1 MTNERYVNPNRG
13 PGPQDPTIQSRLVVY
28 DPQFRKKGVSYY
40 SVADIL
46 RILHDRCDRDS
57 VKTLCEEA
65 LTRQPRGLQL
75 RNEYLL
81 SIRVDLQ
88 AWREGVT
95 LGSMAKVLVSELL
108 DDSVEGGPYPYQ
120 RLSLRTVVGYDPSR
134 ILDVR
139 LGL

>member
-1 MTNERYVNPNRG
+1 MTNQRNVNPNRG
-13 PGPQDPTIQSRLVVY
+13 PGSQDPTIQSRLVVY
-28 DPQFRKKGVSYY
+28 DPQFRKKGVAYY

-57 VKTLCEEA
+57 VRSLCEEA

-81 SIRVDLQ
+81 PIRVDLQ

-108 DDSVEGGPYPYQ
+108 DDSVEGGPYPYE
-120 RLSLRTVVGYDPSR
+120 RLSLGTVVGYDPSK
-134 ILDVR
+134 LLSNR

>member
-1 MTNERYVNPNRG
+1 MNERHVNPNRG
-13 PGPQDPTIQSRLVVY
+13 PGSQDPTIQSRLVVY
-28 DPQFRKKGVSYY
+28 DPLYRKGGVSYF
-40 SVADIL
+40 SVAEIL

-57 VKTLCEEA
+57 VRSLCEEA
-65 LTRQPRGLQL
+65 LTREPRGLQL

-81 SIRVDLQ
+81 PIRVDLQ

-108 DDSVEGGPYPYQ
+108 NDSVEGGPYPYE
-120 RLSLRTVVGYDPSR
+120 RLSLRTVVGYDPSK